1 MLRSV
6 ILFLWLVSAVIL
18 QFTIFPSYLEDPFK
32 PNLIIL
38 LVSYLA
44 LRENHPFSGG
54 LCAYLL
60 GLLHGTFSGIHFG
73 LAGIT
78 MLLIYML
85 LKAVAD
91 QFYAESANL
100 MIVAVFAASFLD
112 ALLSLLLI
120 VLFSADAA
128 NYNSILAN
136 MIPQAVS
143 NSFTAFLLFT
153 ALPLVR
159 RRFSW

>member
-6 ILFLWLVSAVIL
+6 LLFLWLVSAIIL

-32 PNLIIL
+32 PNLMII

-44 LRENHPFSGG
+44 LREDYPFSGG
-54 LCAYLL
+54 LLAYLL
-60 GLLHGTFSGIHFG
+60 GLVHGTFSGIYFG

-78 MLLIYML
+78 MLLIYLL

-91 QFYAESANL
+91 QIYAESANL
-100 MIVAVFAASFLD
+100 MIVAVFTASLLD

-128 NYNSILAN
+128 IYHSILAN
-136 MIPQAVS
+136 MIPQAVI
-143 NSFTAFLLFT
+143 NSFTAFLFFA

>member
-1 MLRSV
+1 
-6 ILFLWLVSAVIL
+6 
-18 QFTIFPSYLEDPFK
+18 
-32 PNLIIL
+32 
-38 LVSYLA
+38 
-44 LRENHPFSGG
+44 
-54 LCAYLL
+54 
-60 GLLHGTFSGIHFG
+60 
-73 LAGIT
+73 

-91 QFYAESANL
+91 QLYAESANL

-153 ALPLVR
+153 AIAAFR
-159 RRFSW
+159 RRFSR

>member
-6 ILFLWLVSAVIL
+6 ILFLWLVSAIIL

-32 PNLIIL
+32 PNLLIIL
-38 LVSYLA
+38 VAWLA
-44 LRENHPFSGG
+44 LRADYTYIGG
-54 LCAYLL
+54 LLAYGL
-60 GLLHGTFSGIHFG
+60 GLVHGTFSGIYFG

-91 QFYAESANL
+91 QLYAESANL
-100 MIVAVFAASFLD
+100 MIVAVLAASLLD

-120 VLFSADAA
+120 SLFSTDAGH
-128 NYNSILAN
+128 YNSILAN
-136 MIPQAVS
+136 MIPQAMI
-143 NSFTAFLLFT
+143 TASVTFLLFS

-159 RRFSW
+159 RRFSR